1 MERKRTEGDG
11 SIDRFDQWEKSEF
24 ETAQNKRIFL
34 NFSGN
39 VGMRINLQFGR
50 RGKEMKDE

>member
-50 RGKEMKDE
+50 RGKEMKG